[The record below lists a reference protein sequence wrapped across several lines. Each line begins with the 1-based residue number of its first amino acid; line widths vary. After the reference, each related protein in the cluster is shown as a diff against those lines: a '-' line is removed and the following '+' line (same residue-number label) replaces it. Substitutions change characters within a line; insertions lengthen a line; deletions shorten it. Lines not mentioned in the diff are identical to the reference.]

1 MTKNK
6 KQFLLINLTV
16 DDSYTFG
23 EIYNENILLT
33 NERSAGIK
41 AVLIIIRNF

>member
-16 DDSYTFG
+16 DENYTFG
-23 EIYNENILLT
+23 EIYNENILLM
-33 NERSAGIK
+33 NKRSAGIK